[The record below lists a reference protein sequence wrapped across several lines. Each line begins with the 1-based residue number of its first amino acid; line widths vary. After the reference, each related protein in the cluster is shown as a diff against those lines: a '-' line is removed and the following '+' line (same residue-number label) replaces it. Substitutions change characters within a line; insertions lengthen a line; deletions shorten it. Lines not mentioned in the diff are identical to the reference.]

1 MQEGSTIPNRV
12 FVGGIPACVNEGDL
26 RSRFVNYGN
35 VKAVKII
42 RDHMG
47 ISKGYGFVTFNTE
60 DEAKR
65 ALEKNYRSETSEIF
79 WNSPDSSIVEQETT
93 RKNYMIYSEIS
104 DYPGISRY
112 EIPANT
118 YESPNAYI
126 QGGLNFSVTDLQ
138 YAYGSPQMN
147 ILPYP
152 TLVYLP
158 QQAFHCPGT
167 VSYPINSAFPEII
180 PILPTP
186 LCCMNESR

>member
-1 MQEGSTIPNRV
+1 MAPKKWRIFFNPLAHFTRIGAFPRV
-12 FVGGIPACVNEGDL
+12 LTGRRDNPKAEVIFKGKKLNIAP
-26 RSRFVNYGN
+26 
-35 VKAVKII
+35 AVK
-42 RDHMG
+42 
-47 ISKGYGFVTFNTE
+47 KQ
-60 DEAKR
+60 
-65 ALEKNYRSETSEIF
+65 NYRSETSEIF

-104 DYPGISRY
+104 DYPGITRY